1 METFCG
7 RWSLALRSLI
17 ADVDGRTLAVFVTLE
32 VDVAR
37 ASGPTIARWQLGRE
51 LHRLREA
58 AGVSHKEIATELG
71 CSESKIYKIESGAVG
86 VSRADV
92 IVMLTGYG
100 VSDDRIRQ
108 TALELQRQGKER
120 GWWAKFG
127 QLPNPYSMYIGL
139 ESAATAVRNFELA
152 VVPGL
157 LQTEAYAR
165 AITSAAWP
173 GQSEEVRRRVEVR
186 MTRQAC
192 LTEEPVLK
200 FWGIVDESVLRRQT
214 GGPDVMR
221 AQLHHLIEMSDR
233 PNIELQVLPFSEG
246 WHPGTVGSFSILE
259 FPDGIHSPVVYVVSQ
274 AGDAYLEREDDLR
287 RVTLT
292 YTHLHAAA
300 LSVNKSRDLIAAI
313 AKDMT

>member
-1 METFCG
+1 
-7 RWSLALRSLI
+7 LI
-17 ADVDGRTLAVFVTLE
+17 PKVERRTLAVFMSLE

-58 AGVSHKEIATELG
+58 ANVSHKEVAAELG

-92 IVMLTGYG
+92 IVMLNRYG
-100 VSDDRIRQ
+100 VTDDRTRQ
-108 TALELQRQGKER
+108 TALDLQRQGKER

-157 LQTEAYAR
+157 LQTEAYAN

-173 GQSEEVRRRVEVR
+173 GQSEEVRRRVKVR

-192 LTEEPVLK
+192 LTEEPTLK
-200 FWGIVDESVLRRQT
+200 FWGIVDEGVLRRQT

-221 AQLHHLIEMSDR
+221 AQLRHLIEMSDR

-259 FPDGIHSPVVYVVSQ
+259 FPEGIHSPVVYVISQ

-287 RVTLT
+287 RVTLA

-300 LSVNKSRDLIAAI
+300 LSVSKSRELIAAI

>member
-1 METFCG
+1 MF
-7 RWSLALRSLI
+7 A
-17 ADVDGRTLAVFVTLE
+17 TLE

-71 CSESKIYKIESGAVG
+71 CSESKIYKIESGVVG

-92 IVMLTGYG
+92 IVMLTRYG

-108 TALELQRQGKER
+108 TALDLQRQGKER

-139 ESAATAVRNFELA
+139 ESAANAVRNFELA

-157 LQTEAYAR
+157 LQIEAYAY
-165 AITSAAWP
+165 AIASAAWP
-173 GQSEEVRRRVEVR
+173 GQSEEARRRVEVR

-192 LTEEPVLK
+192 LSEEPALK
-200 FWGIVDESVLRRQT
+200 FWGIVDEGVLRRQT

-259 FPDGIHSPVVYVVSQ
+259 FPEDIHSPVVYVVSQ
-274 AGDAYLEREDDLR
+274 AGDTYLEREDDLR
-287 RVTLT
+287 RVTLA

-300 LSVNKSRDLIAAI
+300 LSVNKSRELIAAI